1 MNELIRTILKEYVEK
16 NNITLEEIFLP
27 KGFFDCIL
35 KFMLPDNSVDFYFKW
50 FAY

>member
-35 KFMLPDNSVDFYFKW
+35 NEGKTTIDIPS
-50 FAY
+50 